1 MLKELLITNL
11 ALIEK
16 LHVSFGPGL
25 TVLTGETGAGKSI
38 ILQAIHLLG
47 GGKAAAAWIRSGAE
61 AASVEA
67 LFALRPDQDI
77 LRDKLAEAGLEADDE
92 LLVKRVISDKG
103 TSRYFMNGSLATAR
117 LVGEIMEQ
125 MLSVASQHDHQQLLQ
140 PRSHLDFVDAV
151 GGLWPQRLEVARLH
165 DSWRQAREA
174 YQDLQA
180 REKDK
185 EQRRDFLAFQCR
197 EIEEAAPAP
206 GEDEE
211 LLAERDRLRAADD
224 LLRLGQKSW
233 HLLNE
238 ALGNSLALA
247 RKNLQQMAG
256 FDPTLAGLAE
266 EVAGC
271 CFQMEDQA
279 QALRGYLE
287 TVSQDPARLDAVTA
301 RLDLLQRLKR
311 KYGGDLREVLDFG
324 REAARELAELEA
336 LDERL
341 ALLER
346 EMRQAEAALR
356 KSAEALSRA
365 RRAAAADLAARIR
378 AALVSLCFEQAVFE
392 IAFRNEDGGQGGEQP
407 GRLGLD
413 RVEFLFSAN
422 PGEEA
427 KPLVKVASGGELSRL
442 MLALKSLLARRDQVD
457 TVIFDEIDAGISG
470 KAAEA
475 VARKILE
482 LAGHHQVFCITH
494 LPQIACLA
502 DDHFLVQKSVTDNR
516 TRTSIL
522 PLPGQ
527 ERLHE
532 LARMLDGDSVSEQT
546 LAYAGKLMER
556 KDVQS
561 GGKR

>member
-67 LFALRPDQDI
+67 LFALRPDHEI
-77 LRDKLAEAGLEADDE
+77 LRNRLAEAGLDADDE

-103 TSRYFMNGSLATAR
+103 TSRYFMNNSLATAR
-117 LVGEIMEQ
+117 LVGEVMEQ
-125 MLSVASQHDHQQLLQ
+125 LLSVASQHDHQQLLQ

-151 GGLWPQRLEVARLH
+151 GGLWPRRLEVGRLY
-165 DSWRQAREA
+165 DSWQQAREA
-174 YQDLQA
+174 YERLQG

-185 EQRRDFLAFQCR
+185 EQRREFLAFQGR
-197 EIEEAAPAP
+197 EIEEAAPGP

-211 LLAERDRLRAADD
+211 LLVERDRLRASDD
-224 LLRLGQKSW
+224 LLRLGQKCC
-233 HLLNE
+233 HLLGE
-238 ALGNSLALA
+238 AMGNNLALA
-247 RKNLQQMAG
+247 RKNLQQMAA
-256 FDPTLAGLAE
+256 FDSSLAGLAE
-266 EVAGC
+266 EVAGN
-271 CFQMEDQA
+271 CFQLEDQA

-287 TVSQDPARLDAVTA
+287 TVSRDPARLDTVTA

-311 KYGGDLREVLDFG
+311 KYGGSLAEVLAFG

-346 EMRQAEAALR
+346 ERRETEAVLR

-365 RRAAAADLAARIR
+365 RRAAAADLAGKIR
-378 AALVSLCFEQAVFE
+378 ESLLSLCFERAVFE
-392 IAFRNEDGGQGGEQP
+392 IAFRADQGDAGRENMT
-407 GRLGLD
+407 RLGLD

-422 PGEEA
+422 QGEEA

-442 MLALKSLLARRDQVD
+442 MLALKSLLASEDQVD

-502 DDHFLVQKSVTDNR
+502 DEHFLVHKSVADNR

-522 PLPGQ
+522 PLPRP

-532 LARMLDGDSVSEQT
+532 LARMLDGDSVNEQT

-556 KDVQS
+556 KGSQP
-561 GGKR
+561 